1 MILGYGDSQW
11 EILAFLEGPG
21 EPGRLRGPWGLD
33 VMKAKAKRLPTSC
46 LSAHSIGTVY
56 PYCVGIPRP
65 SRVEGHSRRDVR
77 GVPGYLQRKRI
88 VVEEG
93 EEGMEARGLC
103 HPETDCST
111 LNIKLTLH

>member
-1 MILGYGDSQW
+1 MLGYGDGQW
-11 EILAFLEGPG
+11 EILDFVEGPG
-21 EPGRLRGPWGLD
+21 GPGRPWGLD

-65 SRVEGHSRRDVR
+65 SRVEGHSQRDVR
-77 GVPGYLQRKRI
+77 GVPGYSQRKRI

-93 EEGMEARGLC
+93 EEAMEARGLC
-103 HPETDCST
+103 HPDRDCST
-111 LNIKLTLH
+111 SNIKPTLH